1 MAATKTAKTTTT
13 PKAPAQ
19 TKLPV
24 EETKK
29 PEAEVKAE
37 TMKEETKKEEVKETV
52 TKEQAPAAKKTEEVK
67 PAAKRGRKPGSTNK
81 KPTRKTTATT
91 RKTTKKE
98 NVDEKTEVFVQ
109 YAGQEFSERSI
120 MEKVEAAWEA
130 EGKKTSAIK
139 KVKLYVK
146 PEDGKA
152 YYVINEG
159 LKNGSTGA
167 IDM

>member
-52 TKEQAPAAKKTEEVK
+52 TKEEAPAAKKTEEVK
-67 PAAKRGRKPGSTNK
+67 PAARRGRKPGSITDQW
-81 KPTRKTTATT
+81 A
-91 RKTTKKE
+91 
-98 NVDEKTEVFVQ
+98 
-109 YAGQEFSERSI
+109 
-120 MEKVEAAWEA
+120 
-130 EGKKTSAIK
+130 
-139 KVKLYVK
+139 L
-146 PEDGKA
+146 
-152 YYVINEG
+152 
-159 LKNGSTGA
+159 L
-167 IDM
+167 